1 MEFTVEVAFEPY
13 RVLYWAV
20 FVYRDDTTNDPLTF
34 RMAAEGKS
42 SEGANSEETMERVCV
57 DILER

>member
-42 SEGANSEETMERVCV
+42 SEGANSEETMESVCV